1 MVRKEGAAGIVGE
14 HTYGTWQPQASWKT
28 PLHIARAEG
37 VFFFDQSGKRYLDF
51 SSQLMCSNL
60 GHGNQAIIDAICR
73 QAREL
78 PYVAPS
84 FSCDAKEAAVA
95 AMLEVLPPG
104 LDRMFFSTSGTE
116 ANEAALKLA
125 RQIGRK
131 DGKYKVISRYRSYHG
146 STAASIA
153 LTGDPRRWA
162 AEPSS
167 ALPGVVFAPDA
178 YCYRCPFGLS
188 HPQCGIRCAEYVE
201 YMIEEE
207 GHIAAMI
214 VEPVVGTNG
223 IIVPPDEY
231 LPRIREITRKHGV
244 LLIADEVMSGW
255 YRTGTAFAVDRWGVV
270 PDILTTAKGCSG
282 AYTPVAITVTSGAIK
297 DAFETMAFSHGH
309 TYTMHP
315 LALSAIPPAVSEYKK
330 LVASGRLRKVS
341 DHLGRRLREL
351 ADRHASVGDVRGIG
365 HFWAVELVRDR
376 TTKEPFN
383 TKADKAA
390 LRPLMTS
397 KISATLLERGVYL
410 SNWYNH
416 FVVAPPLIISEAEV
430 DLGIE
435 ALDEAL
441 TLADRETHGGH

>member
-441 TLADRETHGGH
+441 TLADR

>member
-51 SSQLMCSNL
+51 SSQLMCPNL